1 MNLQKRKELVEVALG
16 KREADTVLKN
26 GSLINV
32 FSGEIYKANIYIYD
46 KYIANVVECNL
57 DTITLGKNIID
68 IDGKFVSP
76 GFIDSHV
83 HVESSHLT
91 PVNFARAILPKGTTT
106 IIADPHEIAN
116 VLGVDGVTYMIENSK
131 DVPMNQYY
139 LIPSCVP
146 SVVGLENAGAEFD
159 DIEIEKMLDLPRI
172 LGLGEV
178 MDFVGVINQ
187 SDRMTKIV
195 ETAIKKGM
203 FVQGH
208 APELIG
214 NELSAYICGGP
225 ISCHETRDGRHAP
238 DKIRRGMYVDARESS
253 ISKNISSIVE
263 NIKHMKSPRNLTLC
277 TDDREPRDILEVGHI
292 NDCVRVAVKA
302 GLDPIEAIRATTLN
316 TAQEYKLDKIGAIAP
331 GYFADIVV
339 LDNLVDFNV
348 LKTFWQGKLIA
359 ENDSLVVEINSP
371 KLDIEYLNSVYVGE
385 LSESDFKI
393 KSPIQNG
400 EIEIE
405 VLSYLTKE
413 RSITDRKTM
422 LVKAKDGFID
432 ISENSNLN
440 FVAIVNRH
448 NLNNNI
454 ALAVVENFYLKEGG
468 VGTTYSHDSH
478 NLTIVFN
485 KPNEALAITKKI
497 KELGGGIVTSE
508 NGEITGILPFPIAG
522 MLSDQP
528 AEILAKEISQ
538 MNTILR
544 KMGIESASPIT
555 RPSTLAL
562 IVIPNAKMS
571 DLGLIDVKEQKVI
584 NLFKQKEIQCNK

>member
-16 KREADTVLKN
+16 KRAADTVLKN

>member
-16 KREADTVLKN
+16 KRAADTVLKN

-238 DKIRRGMYVDARESS
+238 DKIRKGMYVDARESS

-302 GLDPIEAIRATTLN
+302 GLEPIEAIRATTLN

-413 RSITDRKTM
+413 RSITDRKTI

-508 NGEITGILPFPIAG
+508 NGEITGVLPFPIAG

-584 NLFKQKEIQCNK
+584 NLFK

>member
-1 MNLQKRKELVEVALG
+1 MNLQKRRELVEVALG
-16 KREADTVLKN
+16 KREADIVLKN
-26 GSLINV
+26 GNLINV

-46 KYIANVVECNL
+46 KYIANIVECDL
-57 DTITLGKNIID
+57 DTISLGRNIID

-91 PVNFARAILPKGTTT
+91 PVNFARAVLPKGTTT

-116 VLGVDGVTYMIENSK
+116 VLGIDGVKYMIENSK

-146 SVVGLENAGAEFD
+146 SVVGLENAGAEFN
-159 DIEIEKMLDLPRI
+159 DIEIEKMLDLPRV

-187 SDRMTKIV
+187 SERMTKIV

-208 APELIG
+208 APELSG

-225 ISCHETRDGRHAP
+225 ISCHETRDGRQAP
-238 DKIRRGMYVDARESS
+238 DKIRKGMYVDARESS

-331 GYFADIVV
+331 GYFADIAI

-359 ENDSLVVEINSP
+359 ENDDLVVKIKSP
-371 KLDIEYLNSVYVGE
+371 KLEIEHLNSVYVNE

-393 KSPIQNG
+393 KSPIKNG

-413 RSITDRKTM
+413 RSITDRKTI

-448 NLNNNI
+448 NFNNNI

-485 KPNEALAITKKI
+485 KPNEALTITKKI

-522 MLSDQP
+522 MLSNQP
-528 AEILAKEISQ
+528 AEILAKEISE
-538 MNTILR
+538 MNKILR

-571 DLGLIDVKEQKVI
+571 DLGLVDVREQKVI
-584 NLFKQKEIQCNK
+584 NLFK

>member
-225 ISCHETRDGRHAP
+225 ISCHETRDGRQAP
-238 DKIRRGMYVDARESS
+238 DKIRKGMYVDARESS

-359 ENDSLVVEINSP
+359 KNDSLVVEINSP

-385 LSESDFKI
+385 LSEEDFKI

-432 ISENSNLN
+432 ISEISNLN

-584 NLFKQKEIQCNK
+584 NLFK

>member
-1 MNLQKRKELVEVALG
+1 MNLQKRRELVEVALG
-16 KREADTVLKN
+16 KREADIVLKN
-26 GSLINV
+26 GNLINV

-46 KYIANVVECNL
+46 KYIANIIEPEF
-57 DTITLGKNIID
+57 DSIKSGKQIID
-68 IDGKFVSP
+68 IDGRFVSP

-83 HVESSHLT
+83 HIESSHLT
-91 PVNFARAILPKGTTT
+91 PINFARAVLPKGTTT

-116 VLGVDGVTYMIENSK
+116 VLGIDGVKYMIENSK

-159 DIEIEKMLDLPRI
+159 DIEIEKMLDLPNV

-178 MDFVGVINQ
+178 MDYVGVINQ
-187 SDRMTKIV
+187 TDRMTKIID
-195 ETAIKKGM
+195 TALKRGM
-203 FVQGH
+203 FIQGH

-225 ISCHETRDGRHAP
+225 ISCHETRDGSQAP
-238 DKIRRGMYVDARESS
+238 DKIRKGMYVDARESS
-253 ISKNISSIVE
+253 ISKNINSIIQHV
-263 NIKHMKSPRNLTLC
+263 KHMKSPRNLTLC
-277 TDDREPRDILEVGHI
+277 TDDREPRDILEEGHI
-292 NDCVRVAVKA
+292 NDCVRVAVNA
-302 GLDPIEAIRATTLN
+302 GLDPIEAIRATTIN
-316 TAQEYKLDKIGAIAP
+316 TAQAYKLDKIGAIAP

-339 LDNLVDFNV
+339 LDNLMDFNV
-348 LKTFWQGKLIA
+348 IKTFWQGRLVA
-359 ENDSLVVEINSP
+359 ENDSLVSEIKSP
-371 KLDIEYLNSVYVGE
+371 ELEIEKLNSVYIGN
-385 LSESDFKI
+385 LSDDDFKI
-393 KSPIQNG
+393 KAPIENG

-413 RSITDRKTM
+413 RSVTDRKTI
-422 LVKAKDGFID
+422 LVKAKNGFID
-432 ISENSNLN
+432 ISENTNLN

-468 VGTTYSHDSH
+468 VGSTYSHDSH
-478 NLTIVFN
+478 NLTIIYN
-485 KPNEALAITKKI
+485 KANEALTITNKI
-497 KELGGGIVTSE
+497 KELAGGIVTSK
-508 NGEITGILPFPIAG
+508 NGEITGTLPFPIAG
-522 MLSDQP
+522 MLSDKP
-528 AEILAKEISQ
+528 AEILANEITE
-538 MNTILR
+538 MNKILR

-584 NLFKQKEIQCNK
+584 NLFK

>member
-1 MNLQKRKELVEVALG
+1 MNLQKRRELVEVALG
-16 KREADTVLKN
+16 KREADIVLKN
-26 GSLINV
+26 GNLINV

-46 KYIANVVECNL
+46 KYIANIVECDL
-57 DTITLGKNIID
+57 DTISLGKNIID

-91 PVNFARAILPKGTTT
+91 PVNFARAVLPKGTTT

-116 VLGVDGVTYMIENSK
+116 VLGIDGVKYMIENSK

-146 SVVGLENAGAEFD
+146 SVVGLENAGAEFN
-159 DIEIEKMLDLPRI
+159 DIEIEKMLDLPRV

-187 SDRMTKIV
+187 SERMTKIV

-208 APELIG
+208 APELSG

-225 ISCHETRDGRHAP
+225 ISCHETRDGRQAP
-238 DKIRRGMYVDARESS
+238 DKIRKGMYVDARESS

-292 NDCVRVAVKA
+292 NDCTRVAVKA

-316 TAQEYKLDKIGAIAP
+316 TAQEYKLDKIGAIVP

-359 ENDSLVVEINSP
+359 ENDDLVVEIKSP
-371 KLDIEYLNSVYVGE
+371 KLEIEHLNSVYVNE

-393 KSPIQNG
+393 KSPIKNG

-413 RSITDRKTM
+413 RSITDRKTI

-448 NLNNNI
+448 NFNNNI

-485 KPNEALAITKKI
+485 KPNEALTITKKI

-508 NGEITGILPFPIAG
+508 NGEITGVLPFPIAG
-522 MLSDQP
+522 MLSNQP
-528 AEILAKEISQ
+528 AEILAKEISE
-538 MNTILR
+538 MNKILR

-571 DLGLIDVKEQKVI
+571 DLGLVDVREQKVI
-584 NLFKQKEIQCNK
+584 NLFK

>member
-16 KREADTVLKN
+16 KKEADMVLKN

-116 VLGVDGVTYMIENSK
+116 VLGIDGVTYMIENSK

-203 FVQGH
+203 FIQGH

-225 ISCHETRDGRHAP
+225 ISCHETRDGRQAP
-238 DKIRRGMYVDARESS
+238 DKIRKGMYIDARESS
-253 ISKNISSIVE
+253 ISKNISSIVK

-359 ENDSLVVEINSP
+359 ENDSLVVEIKSP
-371 KLDIEYLNSVYVGE
+371 KLDIECLNSVYVGE

-413 RSITDRKTM
+413 RSITDRKTV
-422 LVKAKDGFID
+422 LVKAKNGFID

-538 MNTILR
+538 MNKILR

-584 NLFKQKEIQCNK
+584 NLFK

>member
-1 MNLQKRKELVEVALG
+1 MNLQKRRELVEVALG
-16 KREADTVLKN
+16 KREADIVLKN
-26 GSLINV
+26 GNLINV

-46 KYIANVVECNL
+46 KYIANIVECDL
-57 DTITLGKNIID
+57 DTISLGKNIID

-91 PVNFARAILPKGTTT
+91 PVNFARAVLPKGTTT

-116 VLGVDGVTYMIENSK
+116 VLGIDGVKYMIENSK

-146 SVVGLENAGAEFD
+146 SVVGLENAGAEFN
-159 DIEIEKMLDLPRI
+159 DIEIEKMLDLPRV

-187 SDRMTKIV
+187 SERMTKIV

-208 APELIG
+208 APELSG

-225 ISCHETRDGRHAP
+225 ISCHETRDGRQAP
-238 DKIRRGMYVDARESS
+238 DKIRKGMYVDARESS

-302 GLDPIEAIRATTLN
+302 GLDPIEAIRSTTLN
-316 TAQEYKLDKIGAIAP
+316 TAQEYKLDKIGAIVP
-331 GYFADIVV
+331 GYFADIAI

-359 ENDSLVVEINSP
+359 ENDDLVVEIKSP
-371 KLDIEYLNSVYVGE
+371 KLEIEDLNSVYVNE

-393 KSPIQNG
+393 KSPIKNG
-400 EIEIE
+400 KIEIE

-413 RSITDRKTM
+413 RSITDRKTI

-448 NLNNNI
+448 NFNNNI

-468 VGTTYSHDSH
+468 VGTTYSHDCH

-508 NGEITGILPFPIAG
+508 NGEITGVLPFPIAG
-522 MLSDQP
+522 MLSNQP
-528 AEILAKEISQ
+528 AEILAKEISE
-538 MNTILR
+538 MNKILR

-584 NLFKQKEIQCNK
+584 NLFK

>member
-16 KREADTVLKN
+16 KREADMVLKN
-26 GSLINV
+26 GSLVNV

-91 PVNFARAILPKGTTT
+91 PINFARAILPKGTTT

-116 VLGVDGVTYMIENSK
+116 VLGIDGVTYMIENSK

-203 FVQGH
+203 FIQGH

-225 ISCHETRDGRHAP
+225 ISCHETRDGRQAP
-238 DKIRRGMYVDARESS
+238 DKIRKGMYIDARESS

-302 GLDPIEAIRATTLN
+302 GLDPMEAIRATTLN

-359 ENDSLVVEINSP
+359 ENNSLVVEIKSP
-371 KLDIEYLNSVYVGE
+371 KLDIECLNSVYVGE

-413 RSITDRKTM
+413 RSITDRKTV
-422 LVKAKDGFID
+422 LVKAKNGFID

-538 MNTILR
+538 MNKILR

-584 NLFKQKEIQCNK
+584 NLFK

>member
-16 KREADTVLKN
+16 KRAADTVLKN

-302 GLDPIEAIRATTLN
+302 GLEPIEAIRATTLN

-508 NGEITGILPFPIAG
+508 NGEITGVLPFPIAG

-584 NLFKQKEIQCNK
+584 NLFK

>member
-187 SDRMTKIV
+187 SNRMTKIV

-225 ISCHETRDGRHAP
+225 ISCHETRDGRQAP
-238 DKIRRGMYVDARESS
+238 DKIRKGMYVDARESS

-584 NLFKQKEIQCNK
+584 NLFK

>member
-1 MNLQKRKELVEVALG
+1 MNLQKRRELVEVALG
-16 KREADTVLKN
+16 KREADIVLKN
-26 GSLINV
+26 GNLINV

-46 KYIANVVECNL
+46 KYIANIVECDL
-57 DTITLGKNIID
+57 DTISLGKNIID

-91 PVNFARAILPKGTTT
+91 PVNFARAVLPKGTTT

-116 VLGVDGVTYMIENSK
+116 VLGIDGVKYMIENSK

-146 SVVGLENAGAEFD
+146 SVVGLENAGAEFN
-159 DIEIEKMLDLPRI
+159 DIEIEKMLDLPRV

-187 SDRMTKIV
+187 SERMTKIV

-208 APELIG
+208 APELSG

-225 ISCHETRDGRHAP
+225 ISCHETRDGRQAP
-238 DKIRRGMYVDARESS
+238 DKIRKGMYVDARESS

-292 NDCVRVAVKA
+292 NDCTRVAVKA

-316 TAQEYKLDKIGAIAP
+316 TAQEYKLDKIGAIVP

-359 ENDSLVVEINSP
+359 ENDDLVVEIKSP
-371 KLDIEYLNSVYVGE
+371 KLEIEHLNSVYVNE

-393 KSPIQNG
+393 KSPIKNG

-413 RSITDRKTM
+413 RSITDRKTI
-422 LVKAKDGFID
+422 LVKAKDGFIN

-448 NLNNNI
+448 NFNNNI

-485 KPNEALAITKKI
+485 KPNEALTITKKI

-508 NGEITGILPFPIAG
+508 NGEITGVLPFPIAG
-522 MLSDQP
+522 MLSNQP
-528 AEILAKEISQ
+528 AEILAKEISE
-538 MNTILR
+538 MNKILR

-571 DLGLIDVKEQKVI
+571 DLGLVDVREQKVI
-584 NLFKQKEIQCNK
+584 NLFK

>member
-203 FVQGH
+203 FIQGH

-225 ISCHETRDGRHAP
+225 ISCHETRDGRQAP
-238 DKIRRGMYVDARESS
+238 DKIRKGMYIDARESS
-253 ISKNISSIVE
+253 ISKNISSIVK

-538 MNTILR
+538 MNKILR

-584 NLFKQKEIQCNK
+584 NLFK